1 MIRMLFHPLVLGLLI
16 LAVIALWVWAKRV
29 NLRVRLARLPT
40 RQEWTVLAI
49 LAQLLRWLL
58 RLRL

>member
-1 MIRMLFHPLVLGLLI
+1 MLRVLLHPLVLGLLLL
-16 LAVIALWVWAKRV
+16 LAIGLWMWAKRV

-40 RQEWTVLAI
+40 RREWAVLTM
-49 LAQLLRWLL
+49 LAQVLRWLL